1 MTGQTAFDYIID
13 YEEWIECGYFDDE
26 IKARLKGKEKQR
38 PLPTSHKNSLKM
50 FSIFKLYI

>member
-26 IKARLKGKEKQR
+26 IKARLKGKEKRKRKTKTPSYLSQKQ
-38 PLPTSHKNSLKM
+38 P
-50 FSIFKLYI
+50 